1 MDRIFSPQESMYR
14 SALSEIHRPLRFYFA
29 SWTPSWVRTLLHTV
43 EPSCTPTRNLLDIWQ
58 ACGYPCTSACL
69 RGKSGLILL
78 GGLETVAG
86 LDPVPP
92 VWGADMAAGRHPLLL
107 RLHES
112 LCLASEVA
120 VSVQEVGPGS
130 RPPGSASRAAQGR
143 DVGACI
149 LEPTLLCG
157 PHTTAGTGPPL

>member
-1 MDRIFSPQESMYR
+1 ME
-14 SALSEIHRPLRFYFA
+14 A
-29 SWTPSWVRTLLHTV
+29 
-43 EPSCTPTRNLLDIWQ
+43 SCTPTRNLLDVWQ
-58 ACGYPCTSACL
+58 ACGSPCTSACL

-78 GGLETVAG
+78 GGLEAGAG

-92 VWGADMAAGRHPLLL
+92 AWGADMAAGRHPLLL
-107 RLHES
+107 RFHES

-143 DVGACI
+143 DLGAYI
-149 LEPTLLCG
+149 LGRTLLCG
-157 PHTTAGTGPPL
+157 PRTTAGTGPAL